1 METSSRAV
9 ISEISDDS
17 VPKSHTDRYNPDRL
31 REVSMPLTF
40 ISMRSGKSDAYKQA
54 IFDGLYRAM
63 RETFSV
69 PEDDQFM
76 TITEYDSVNFRY
88 GPAYAGINRTDDV
101 IFVQIS
107 AMNTRSV
114 DQKKA
119 LYRRT
124 VDILGDNPGVRAE
137 DILINILE
145 GARENWSLG
154 RGLAQYA

>member
-1 METSSRAV
+1 
-9 ISEISDDS
+9 
-17 VPKSHTDRYNPDRL
+17 
-31 REVSMPLTF
+31 MPLIS

-54 IFDGLYRAM
+54 VFNGLYRAL

-76 TITEYDSVNFRY
+76 TITGHAEANFRY
-88 GPAYAGINRTDDV
+88 SATYGGLDRSDDV

-107 AMNTRSV
+107 AMNTRTV

-119 LYRRT
+119 LYRRI
-124 VDILGDNPGVRAE
+124 VELLGEEPRIRADDIF
-137 DILINILE
+137 INLVE
-145 GARENWSLG
+145 GTRENWSLG